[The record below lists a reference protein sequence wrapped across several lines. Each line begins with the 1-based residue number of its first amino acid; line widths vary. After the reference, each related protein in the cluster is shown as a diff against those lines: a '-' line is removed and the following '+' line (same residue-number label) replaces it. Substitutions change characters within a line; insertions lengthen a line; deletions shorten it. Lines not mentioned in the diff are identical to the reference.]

1 MAREERVRMCSRKW
15 LIVALTACALASA
28 CSDYNTNLSIQT
40 SSSVLTFVSPSTAT
54 VGAQGF
60 TITANGSG
68 FTTGALIL
76 WNGTALT
83 TTLVSAN
90 QLTAPVPASDL
101 AAAGTVQVS
110 VQIPGSA
117 QSATQNVNNTTT
129 TEISNIVLFTIG
141 AQPGTPPA
149 VTSISA
155 STTSAASTPYCSTQ
169 GFTLTVNGTN
179 FTSDAVVNWNGSPQ
193 ATTFVSATQLTASI
207 PAAQAAFP
215 RPVVV
220 AVTNSN
226 GTSPSLPFTLSTPA
240 AALAPPTISSL
251 SQTSA
256 AAGSPAL
263 TLTVTGTS
271 ILPCSV

>member
-1 MAREERVRMCSRKW
+1 MFSRKW
-15 LIVALTACALASA
+15 LIVALVACALVSA
-28 CSDYNTNLSIQT
+28 CSQYNTNLSIQT
-40 SSSVLTFVSPSTAT
+40 SSSILSFVSPSTAT
-54 VGAQGF
+54 VGGQGF

-101 AAAGTVQVS
+101 ATAGTVNVA

-155 STTSAASTPYCSTQ
+155 STTSTASTPYCSTQ

-179 FTSDAVVNWNGSPQ
+179 FTSDAVGELEWNPQ
-193 ATTFVSATQLTASI
+193 PTTFVSTTQLTAAV
-207 PAAQAAFP
+207 PATTAAFP
-215 RPVVV
+215 
-220 AVTNSN
+220 
-226 GTSPSLPFTLSTPA
+226 GA
-240 AALAPPTISSL
+240 AR
-251 SQTSA
+251 
-256 AAGSPAL
+256 
-263 TLTVTGTS
+263 
-271 ILPCSV
+271 